1 MQRRMPTPDL
11 SPIHKLLSEHAVRE
25 DLVVVRLS
33 SRGKRLIFKSSV
45 KKGVEI
51 VVPHGAASSWVVEMT
66 QNRIPWIRSAQQH
79 VREGRGQLNPTRIDL
94 KALGETWS
102 VDYARVDEVP
112 KGLLVNGE
120 HTLTVG
126 VDPRDFFHGARKLQG
141 WFHQKA
147 RASLLPWL
155 ASLAEGRGLRFNRT
169 YAKTR

>member
-1 MQRRMPTPDL
+1 VIPPDL
-11 SPIHKLLSEHAVRE
+11 TAIHKLLSKHAVPD
-25 DLVVVRLS
+25 DLIVVRLS
-33 SRGKRLIFKSSV
+33 ARAKRLIFKSSV

-66 QNRIPWIRSAQQH
+66 ENRIPWIKTAQQH
-79 VREGRGQLNPTRIDL
+79 VREGRSQLNPTHIDL

-102 VDYARVDEVP
+102 VDYARVDEIP
-112 KGLLVNGE
+112 KGLLVNGQ

-126 VDPRDFFHGARKLQG
+126 VDPRDVFYGARKLQG

-155 ASLAEGRGLRFNRT
+155 ASLAEDRELRFKKT
-169 YAKTR
+169 YVKNQVSL